1 VITIQKEEE
10 KMKVAKVTWM
20 AVFIALT
27 VVGGGIKIPAIIGSV
42 ALDSFPAIVAAALL
56 GGIPGAIVGGI
67 GHLVSALI
75 GGMPLGPMHFL
86 IAIEMAM
93 LAWIVAYLYQKGSK
107 WTASI
112 LFVLGNTFAA
122 PLPFIFLISKAFYIS
137 MVPSLLIASVLNT
150 VLAVIVAPRLAS
162 IMKPAVAGK
171 FQK

>member
-1 VITIQKEEE
+1 
-10 KMKVAKVTWM
+10 MKVEKVTWM

-27 VVGGGIKIPAIIGSV
+27 VVGGMLKIPAIIGSV

-56 GGIPGAIVGGI
+56 GGIPGAIVGGL
-67 GHLVSALI
+67 GHMVSAFI

-86 IAIEMAM
+86 IAVEMA
-93 LAWIVAYLYQKGSK
+93 LLTWVFAYFYQKGSK
-107 WTASI
+107 WKGCI

-137 MVPSLLIASVLNT
+137 LVPSLLIASIFNT
-150 VLAVIVAPRLAS
+150 VLAVIVAPRLGS
-162 IMKPAVAGK
+162 IMKSAVAGK

>member
-1 VITIQKEEE
+1 
-10 KMKVAKVTWM
+10 MKVAKVTWM

-27 VVGGGIKIPAIIGSV
+27 VVGGAIKIPAIIGSV

-56 GGIPGAIVGGI
+56 GGIPGAIVGGL
-67 GHLVSALI
+67 GHMVSALI

-86 IAIEMAM
+86 IAIEMA
-93 LAWIVAYLYQKGSK
+93 LLVWVFAYFYHKGSK

-112 LFVLGNTFAA
+112 LLVLGNTFAA
-122 PLPFIFLISKAFYIS
+122 PLPFIFLISKAFYVS
-137 MVPSLLIASVLNT
+137 MVPSLLIASILNT